1 MIKTENVLTVLMYLF
16 KHHVKKNTPNET
28 TEAELVVELKS
39 AGFKSTTID
48 SALSWLSK
56 LSPESNIPCSTQS
69 PHSRRILTPEEK
81 SFFDLECQNYLLFL
95 QNQNI
100 ISPVEAELVIN
111 QLIDLKP
118 NAIDVG
124 LIQWVTLMFLYNQ
137 DNQGE
142 ALSKMELLVL
152 QEQSEVLH

>member
-1 MIKTENVLTVLMYLF
+1 MMKTENVLTVLMYLF
-16 KHHVKKNTPNET
+16 KHHVKKNTPNEA

-56 LSPESNIPCSTQS
+56 LAPESIPCSAQS
-69 PHSRRILTPEEK
+69 PQSRRILTPEEK
-81 SFFDLECQNYLLFL
+81 AFFDLECQNYLLFL

-100 ISPVEAELVIN
+100 ISPVDAELVIN

-137 DNQGE
+137 DNQGR
-142 ALSKMELLVL
+142 LYQRWSFLVL

>member
-1 MIKTENVLTVLMYLF
+1 MIKTENVLSILMYLF
-16 KHHVKKNTPNET
+16 KHHVKKNTAGET

-39 AGFKSTTID
+39 AGFKSTTIE

-56 LSPESNIPCSTQS
+56 LSPEDHIPHTTKST
-69 PHSRRILTPEEK
+69 HSRRILTPEEK
-81 SFFDLECQNYLLFL
+81 KIFNIDCQNYLLFL
-95 QNQNI
+95 QNQEI
-100 ISPVEAELVIN
+100 ISPVDAELVIN
-111 QLIDLKP
+111 QLIDLNP
-118 NAIDVG
+118 NSVDVG

-137 DNQGE
+137 DNQGD

>member
-69 PHSRRILTPEEK
+69 PQSRRILTPEEK
-81 SFFDLECQNYLLFL
+81 SFFDLECQNYLLFFKMSKHCSNVSSSGVWSL
-95 QNQNI
+95 GI
-100 ISPVEAELVIN
+100 FPFFSPLV
-111 QLIDLKP
+111 
-118 NAIDVG
+118 
-124 LIQWVTLMFLYNQ
+124 M
-137 DNQGE
+137 
-142 ALSKMELLVL
+142 
-152 QEQSEVLH
+152 